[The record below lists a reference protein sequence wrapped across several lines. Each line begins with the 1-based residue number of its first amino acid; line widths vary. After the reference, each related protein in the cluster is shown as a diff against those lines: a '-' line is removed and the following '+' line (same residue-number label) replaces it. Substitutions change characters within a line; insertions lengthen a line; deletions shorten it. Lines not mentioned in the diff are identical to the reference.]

1 MGIAQHLDVFCM
13 DQGPQAAI
21 DTLVERS
28 GRWFDPDLTAAA
40 VSLDKARRLFQSCL
54 PDDPIDETR
63 AAILRLQLEGHAP
76 DGQARLSALD
86 IDSICETFA
95 DVVDAKSPFT
105 YRHSVGV
112 MDAAVAIGT
121 LLGLPAERMQTLR
134 RAALLHDLGKL
145 GISNT
150 ILDKP
155 TRLTDGELEIV
166 KNASENERRDTRPHR
181 SLSRDCRHGR
191 RAS

>member
-1 MGIAQHLDVFCM
+1 MRHLDEHWDGGGYPAGLKASDIPVISRLMGIAQHLDVFCM

-63 AAILRLQLEGHAP
+63 TAILRLHHEGQATAN
-76 DGQARLSALD
+76 QARLSAMD
-86 IDSICETFA
+86 IDTICETFA

-121 LLGLPAERMQTLR
+121 VLGLPPKRIQRCAVRVCFTIWVSSAFPTPFSISR
-134 RAALLHDLGKL
+134 RG
-145 GISNT
+145 
-150 ILDKP
+150 
-155 TRLTDGELEIV
+155 
-166 KNASENERRDTRPHR
+166 
-181 SLSRDCRHGR
+181 
-191 RAS
+191 